1 MGRRS
6 GRPPRARA
14 HHPWTRLS
22 EFETFLSPEAAF
34 SSPFDVVAHPDL
46 GIGEKRAILA
56 RWLAR
61 ICATEAALGLKWM
74 PASSSE
80 PVQFDDVM
88 DALRALEREPGGARP
103 KGANELGAL
112 PAPGKLKAVG
122 TVH

>member
-1 MGRRS
+1 
-6 GRPPRARA
+6 
-14 HHPWTRLS
+14 
-22 EFETFLSPEAAF
+22 
-34 SSPFDVVAHPDL
+34 
-46 GIGEKRAILA
+46 
-56 RWLAR
+56 
-61 ICATEAALGLKWM
+61 M